1 MEARAIGSQWEDA
14 ALAWLQAAG
23 LRLVAR
29 NFHCRLGEIDLSM
42 LDGGRLDGG
51 RLDGG
56 RLDGG
61 RLDRSRPDPGGDD
74 GDAIVFAEV
83 RYRNTN
89 ARGDGTTSV
98 GVAKVRKLVRAAQ
111 IWLQQNPR
119 HASQP
124 CRFDVIGCSGTLARP
139 HFEWTRNAF
148 DAFDDIR

>member
-1 MEARAIGSQWEDA
+1 MEARDIGIQWEDA

-29 NFHCRLGEIDLSM
+29 NFHCRLGEIDLIM
-42 LDGGRLDGG
+42 LDGGRLDAG
-51 RLDGG
+51 
-56 RLDGG
+56 
-61 RLDRSRPDPGGDD
+61 SKQAHDPGRHD
-74 GDAIVFAEV
+74 GESIVFVEV
-83 RYRNTN
+83 RYRNAN

-98 GVAKVRKLVRAAQ
+98 GAAKRGKLVRAAQ
-111 IWLQQNPR
+111 VWLQQNPR

-148 DAFDDIR
+148 DAFDETR